1 MAIAIAIVLAFLS
14 LAFVLYPLYRR
25 TSDPSSDQP
34 VAVQKLRPTRD
45 VETLEESEQTARDA
59 IQEVELDYQLGN
71 IAEPDYRSLRERY
84 MQRAMVAL
92 KSRYEHEQEID
103 EEIEEQLRKLKES
116 KEPQKSQVSPE
127 SQEFKEAKEAKE

>member
-1 MAIAIAIVLAFLS
+1 MMAIAIAIVLAFLS

-25 TSDPSSDQP
+25 PSETTPDRSIPAQKIR
-34 VAVQKLRPTRD
+34 AAGNGEVQ
-45 VETLEESEQTARDA
+45 TLEESEQSARDA

-116 KEPQKSQVSPE
+116 KEYQE
-127 SQEFKEAKEAKE
+127 SKESHEKTCD